1 MFVFNYL
8 NLQKSII
15 IMFKKIISS
24 VENQV
29 FDGEKF
35 DATLLD
41 VENEIA
47 YDDFV

>member
-1 MFVFNYL
+1 MFT
-8 NLQKSII
+8 
-15 IMFKKIISS
+15 KIISS

-29 FDGEKF
+29 FDGKQI